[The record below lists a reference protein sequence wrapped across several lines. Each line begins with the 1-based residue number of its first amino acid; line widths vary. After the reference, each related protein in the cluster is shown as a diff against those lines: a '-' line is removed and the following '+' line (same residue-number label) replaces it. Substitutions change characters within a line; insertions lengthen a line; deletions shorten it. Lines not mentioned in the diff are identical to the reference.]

1 MQELGDGYGEVLE
14 EQQRLLRGIFNEHGG
29 HEVATQGDSFFVVFP
44 LAAEAVAA
52 AVAAQTAVASH
63 PWAHGAQV
71 RIRMGLHTGE
81 GLLAGDDYVGLDVH
95 RAARIAAAGHGGQ
108 ILVSQ
113 ATQGLVEHHLPDGVG
128 LLDLGAHRLKDLQR
142 PEHIFQVTHPD
153 LPSRFPPPRSL
164 DAVPNNLPVQLTTF
178 IGREREMLEIK
189 RLIAAARVITLHGP
203 GGAGK
208 TRLAVQVAADLLDR
222 YADGVWL
229 VELAPVADPGLV
241 PQTVASALGLREPAR
256 VATEVLTDFLAPRT
270 LLIVL
275 DNCEQVLTASADL
288 STMLL
293 RSCPRLTVLATSRES
308 LGVPGEVIFNVPSL
322 ALPDPGHAPS
332 PATAGQFAAIR
343 LFVERAALY
352 RPDFTVT
359 AHNVQAISEICR
371 RLDGI
376 PLAIELAAARI
387 KILPVEQ
394 IAARLEDRF
403 RFLATGPRG
412 GLPHHQTLQAAMDWS
427 YDLLSDE
434 ERMLFRR
441 LAVFI
446 GGFRLEA
453 AEGACAGQGIETSDV
468 LDLLARLVD
477 KSLVAVDEVGAGD
490 VRYRLLETVRQYALD
505 RLRASGEV
513 DPLRARHRD
522 FFLAFAERVEPE
534 LQGPRQKEWLDQ
546 LEAEHDNFRA
556 ALEWSRM
563 DPGGGEAG
571 LRLAGAL
578 SWFWEVRGYWAE
590 GHAWLMDMLS
600 RTGGSSTAARVK
612 ALNAAAGVAMQLG
625 NFAQVEALANES
637 LVLSRQLGD
646 RRGTASCLVI
656 LGVQAC
662 RMENYR
668 QAETLSGEGLSLSR
682 EVGDNWGTA
691 WAQSILGI
699 VARTKG
705 DHAKARGLLEESL
718 TKMRALGNTW
728 AVAIILVN
736 LGLLVRDEGD
746 YTRAAMLLEEALP
759 LFRQLG
765 DKSYIAYAELNL
777 GIVASAMGNYE
788 RASALYLDTL
798 ALRKELEDKRGIPTA
813 VLALACA
820 AAGTRQF
827 KRAAILF
834 GAAEAMRE
842 ATGASIPSI
851 FKAEYERRVAATS
864 DALGGDDFQA
874 EWNEGR
880 RMSAEAAIEFASGQP
895 QQEAGMSPQ

>member
-1 MQELGDGYGEVLE
+1 VLE

-29 HEVATQGDSFFVVFP
+29 HEVDTQGDSFFVAFP
-44 LAAEAVAA
+44 LAREAVAA
-52 AVAAQTAVASH
+52 AVAAQRTITSH
-63 PWAHGAQV
+63 SWAHGAQV

-95 RAARIAAAGHGGQ
+95 RTARITAAGHGGQ
-108 ILVSQ
+108 ILVSH
-113 ATQGLVEHHLPDGVG
+113 ATRGLIEHDLPDGVE

-153 LPSRFPPPRSL
+153 LPSRFPPLRSL
-164 DAVPNNLPVQLTTF
+164 DAMPNNLPVQLTTF
-178 IGREREMLEIK
+178 IGREREMAEIK
-189 RLIAAARVITLHGP
+189 RLLSTVRLVTLHGP

-208 TRLAVQVAADLLDR
+208 TRLAMQVAADLFDW
-222 YADGVWL
+222 YHDGVWL

-256 VATEVLTDFLAPRT
+256 VVTEVLNDFLATRA
-270 LLIVL
+270 LLLVL
-275 DNCEQVLTASADL
+275 DNCEQVLKASADL

-293 RSCPRLTVLATSRES
+293 RSCPQLSILATSRES

-322 ALPDPGHAPS
+322 ALPDPEHAPS
-332 PATAGQFAAIR
+332 PETASQYAAIR
-343 LFVERAALY
+343 LFVERATLY
-352 RPDFTVT
+352 RPEFTVT
-359 AHNVQAISEICR
+359 TLNVQAVSEICR

-387 KILPVEQ
+387 KILSAEQ

-403 RFLATGPRG
+403 RLLAAGPRG

-427 YDLLSDE
+427 YDLLSDA
-434 ERMLFRR
+434 ERTLFRR

-446 GGFRLEA
+446 GGFTLEA
-453 AEGACAGQGIETSDV
+453 AEGVCADQSIETLNV

-477 KSLVAVDEVGAGD
+477 KSLVTVDEAGASG
-490 VRYRLLETVRQYALD
+490 VRYHLLETVRQYALD
-505 RLRASGEV
+505 RLRASGEI
-513 DPLRARHRD
+513 DSLRARHRD
-522 FFLAFAERVEPE
+522 FLLSFAERAEPE
-534 LQGPRQKEWLDQ
+534 LQGPRQKDWLDQ

-556 ALEWSRM
+556 ALEWSRL
-563 DPGGGEAG
+563 DPGGSDAG

-578 SWFWEVRGYWAE
+578 SWLWEVRGYWAE
-590 GHAWLMDMLS
+590 GRAWLMDILS
-600 RTGGSSTAARVK
+600 RTGDSSTAARVK
-612 ALNAAAGVAMQLG
+612 ALNAAASLTMRQGD
-625 NFAQVEALANES
+625 FAQVEALTNES
-637 LVLSRQLGD
+637 LALSRQLGD

-662 RMENYR
+662 HMENYR
-668 QAETLSGEGLSLSR
+668 EAESLSGEGLSLSQ

-705 DHAKARGLLEESL
+705 DHAKARVLLEESL
-718 TKMRALGNTW
+718 ARLRALGNTW

-736 LGLLVRDEGD
+736 LGLLTRDEGD
-746 YTRAAMLLEEALP
+746 YMQAASLYEEALA

-765 DKSYIAYAELNL
+765 DKAHIAYTELNL
-777 GIVASAMGNYE
+777 GIVASAVGNYE
-788 RASALYLDTL
+788 QAGALYQDTL
-798 ALRKELEDKRGIPTA
+798 ALRKELQDKRGIPTA

-820 AAGTRQF
+820 ATGVRQF

-842 ATGASIPSI
+842 ATGASIPPI
-851 FKAEYERRVAATS
+851 FKDEYERRVAVTS
-864 DALGGDDFQA
+864 DALGDA
-874 EWNEGR
+874 EFRADWSVGR
-880 RMSAEAAIEFASGQP
+880 RMSAEAAIEFARVESR
-895 QQEAGMSPQ
+895 QEVGTPPR